1 MLLRCLLK
9 GGEESEVSFELV
21 KGGLEVMG
29 EWAVL
34 IWGKSISLGFGSG
47 TRCLGKDFK
56 LVWGLVYFF
65 FVIVFL
71 FFKFYSFIFILF
83 ISLCKYSR

>member
-1 MLLRCLLK
+1 M
-9 GGEESEVSFELV
+9 SFELV

-65 FVIVFL
+65 FFKNYFIIFFL
-71 FFKFYSFIFILF
+71 NCIFIF
-83 ISLCKYSR
+83 

>member
-1 MLLRCLLK
+1 M
-9 GGEESEVSFELV
+9 SFELV

-71 FFKFYSFIFILF
+71 FFKFYSFIFILC

>member
-1 MLLRCLLK
+1 M
-9 GGEESEVSFELV
+9 SFELV